1 MRPVWIVAVLAVGL
15 GLAQQAAKDKPKPAP
30 KPKEPPKQESSGGLF
45 KNKLGYQS
53 SKQSKDSM
61 TLGFNG
67 IDPSGRVDKEML
79 DKQPTSAD
87 QAAVAKM
94 KENRPSEPELQAF
107 LRQGGLK

>member
-1 MRPVWIVAVLAVGL
+1 MILAGGL
-15 GLAQQAAKDKPKPAP
+15 LLGQQAAKDKPKPVP
-30 KPKEPPKQESSGGLF
+30 KPKEQPKQEQGGLF

-79 DKQPTSAD
+79 AKQPSSAD
-87 QAAVAKM
+87 AAAVAKLS
-94 KENRPSEPELQAF
+94 ESRPSEAALRAF
-107 LRQGGLK
+107 VREGGLK